1 MKENEID
8 RILAELFAGENISEE
23 DRHVLEEWKRE
34 NGRNERFEEELQDLK
49 EFSMGLKGRRDN
61 RGVFEQIEKIVKK
74 QREKFLLVR
83 WSVVAAG
90 IVLLLGFASY
100 FMLSSGEREVETL
113 RLANN
118 VKVGTSKAELVLPRG
133 QVIQL
138 DSSSRDILFSGDQ
151 VKASSAKNTLV
162 YAVGIDSEIVEFHTI
177 RVPFGAEF
185 NLQLSDNTRVYLNAG
200 SSLRYP
206 VKFTGEI
213 REVFLTGEG
222 YFEVTKQNGKQFT
235 VKTHEYDVVV
245 KGTKFNVSAYS
256 DDSYITT
263 TLLEGAVELN
273 YKEDQIRMSPGES
286 ISLDLV
292 TRQLKGKKVNAR
304 QAMAWAEDRI
314 EYDDITLGEMVKKL
328 SRQYDVHIQLE
339 SEKLGDMKFRV
350 SLRNKETIVDVMDAL
365 KEIIPIKV
373 EYKEK
378 DIYIR

>member
-1 MKENEID
+1 MI
-8 RILAELFAGENISEE
+8 
-23 DRHVLEEWKRE
+23 
-34 NGRNERFEEELQDLK
+34 
-49 EFSMGLKGRRDN
+49 
-61 RGVFEQIEKIVKK
+61 
-74 QREKFLLVR
+74 
-83 WSVVAAG
+83 
-90 IVLLLGFASY
+90 
-100 FMLSSGEREVETL
+100 
-113 RLANN
+113 
-118 VKVGTSKAELVLPRG
+118 VGTTLGIQQAIYLFTPKTFFVCEAPLGDKSK
-133 QVIQL
+133 I
-138 DSSSRDILFSGDQ
+138 
-151 VKASSAKNTLV
+151 
-162 YAVGIDSEIVEFHTI
+162 
-177 RVPFGAEF
+177 
-185 NLQLSDNTRVYLNAG
+185 QLSDGTVVWLNAG
-200 SSLRYP
+200 SVLRYSNHFNTADR
-206 VKFTGEI
+206 VVEL
-213 REVFLTGEG
+213 EGEG

-273 YKEDQIRMSPGES
+273 YKKDQIRMSPGES
-286 ISLDLV
+286 ISLDLA
-292 TRQLKGKKVNAR
+292 TGQLKGKKVNAR

>member
-1 MKENEID
+1 MC
-8 RILAELFAGENISEE
+8 SS
-23 DRHVLEEWKRE
+23 
-34 NGRNERFEEELQDLK
+34 DL
-49 EFSMGLKGRRDN
+49 
-61 RGVFEQIEKIVKK
+61 
-74 QREKFLLVR
+74 
-83 WSVVAAG
+83 
-90 IVLLLGFASY
+90 
-100 FMLSSGEREVETL
+100 
-113 RLANN
+113 
-118 VKVGTSKAELVLPRG
+118 
-133 QVIQL
+133 
-138 DSSSRDILFSGDQ
+138 
-151 VKASSAKNTLV
+151 
-162 YAVGIDSEIVEFHTI
+162 
-177 RVPFGAEF
+177 
-185 NLQLSDNTRVYLNAG
+185 
-200 SSLRYP
+200 
-206 VKFTGEI
+206 
-213 REVFLTGEG
+213 G

>member
-1 MKENEID
+1 M
-8 RILAELFAGENISEE
+8 
-23 DRHVLEEWKRE
+23 
-34 NGRNERFEEELQDLK
+34 
-49 EFSMGLKGRRDN
+49 
-61 RGVFEQIEKIVKK
+61 
-74 QREKFLLVR
+74 
-83 WSVVAAG
+83 
-90 IVLLLGFASY
+90 
-100 FMLSSGEREVETL
+100 
-113 RLANN
+113 
-118 VKVGTSKAELVLPRG
+118 
-133 QVIQL
+133 
-138 DSSSRDILFSGDQ
+138 
-151 VKASSAKNTLV
+151 
-162 YAVGIDSEIVEFHTI
+162 
-177 RVPFGAEF
+177 
-185 NLQLSDNTRVYLNAG
+185 
-200 SSLRYP
+200 
-206 VKFTGEI
+206 
-213 REVFLTGEG
+213 
-222 YFEVTKQNGKQFT
+222 
-235 VKTHEYDVVV
+235 VV

-286 ISLDLV
+286 ISLDLA
-292 TRQLKGKKVNAR
+292 TGQLVNAR